1 MWIELLSVVVLVI
14 SMAYLLVMTII
25 TIGWF
30 SLDKSVPSP
39 GNAQKKMTVLVAARN
54 EEHTIENLLKSL
66 EQQHYSKALFKIV
79 IVDDHSSDQ
88 TFEVMT
94 NYVQTHAD
102 LNIKVIKAI
111 GHGKKAALKQGMSL
125 TKTALI
131 VTTDAD
137 CIVPPGW
144 LQNYANAFDNEEV
157 SLVLAPVVYQQKRRI
172 LQKLMT
178 LEFFSLVASGAGA
191 AGIRLPFMG
200 NGANMAFT
208 RQVYESGVE
217 DKGYYRYTSGD
228 DGFLIHHTFR
238 YFGRKS
244 IRFLLKKEV
253 LVETPPPDSLSQF
266 IKQRLRW
273 ASKAKGYQ
281 SPVAIVVSLVVLLTN
296 SMLAVLFFS
305 GFWLNWLWW
314 IYTLLMLMKI
324 LIDIPL
330 VYGYAGFAQRN
341 DLKKWFIPFSFIYPF
356 YVILV
361 GMASLVVSISWKDR
375 RFSR

>member
-1 MWIELLSVVVLVI
+1 M
-14 SMAYLLVMTII
+14 
-25 TIGWF
+25 
-30 SLDKSVPSP
+30 
-39 GNAQKKMTVLVAARN
+39 
-54 EEHTIENLLKSL
+54 
-66 EQQHYSKALFKIV
+66 
-79 IVDDHSSDQ
+79 
-88 TFEVMT
+88 
-94 NYVQTHAD
+94 
-102 LNIKVIKAI
+102 
-111 GHGKKAALKQGMSL
+111 
-125 TKTALI
+125 
-131 VTTDAD
+131 
-137 CIVPPGW
+137 
-144 LQNYANAFDNEEV
+144 
-157 SLVLAPVVYQQKRRI
+157 
-172 LQKLMT
+172 
-178 LEFFSLVASGAGA
+178 
-191 AGIRLPFMG
+191 
-200 NGANMAFT
+200 
-208 RQVYESGVE
+208 
-217 DKGYYRYTSGD
+217 
-228 DGFLIHHTFR
+228 
-238 YFGRKS
+238 
-244 IRFLLKKEV
+244 